1 MKWRCGGNGSM
12 DVNHRISGKNLA
24 QDILTGMGDGAIMAK
39 YGLSPK
45 GIERLFKKLLKSKLI
60 TPAELYT
67 MSSLYKIKIDTL
79 KNRRHPRADLAVRI
93 PIYDISS
100 SSVGLLRDV
109 SETGLRVAGITA
121 EPGNVKT
128 FQIPVDMYIEADPLL
143 VIAQCKW
150 AMIKGNNRKYFVAG
164 FELQDVSDHDAGI
177 LRDFIE
183 FLLFSKSGE
192 WQTLD

>member
-1 MKWRCGGNGSM
+1 M
-12 DVNHRISGKNLA
+12 DINHRISGKALA
-24 QDILTGMGDGAIMAK
+24 QDIRTGMGDGGIMAK
-39 YGLSPK
+39 YGLSP
-45 GIERLFKKLLKSKLI
+45 GGLERVFKKLLKSGLI
-60 TPAELYT
+60 APAELYAV
-67 MSSLYKIKIDTL
+67 SSLYKIKIDTL
-79 KNRRHPRADLAVRI
+79 KHRRHPRADLSVRI

-109 SETGLRVAGITA
+109 SETGLRVAGVSA

-143 VIAQCKW
+143 VIAECKW

-164 FELQDVSDHDAGI
+164 FELQDVSDHDANI
-177 LRDFIE
+177 LKGFIE

-192 WQTLD
+192 WQALE

>member
-1 MKWRCGGNGSM
+1 M
-12 DVNHRISGKNLA
+12 DVNHRISGKTLA
-24 QDILTGMGDGAIMAK
+24 QDIRTGMGDGAIMDK
-39 YGLSPK
+39 YGLSPRD
-45 GIERLFKKLLKSKLI
+45 IERLFKKLLKSKLI

-67 MSSLYKIKIDTL
+67 VSSLYKIKIDTL
-79 KNRRHPRADLAVRI
+79 KNRRCPRADLSVRI

-109 SETGLRVAGITA
+109 SETGLRVAGIA
-121 EPGNVKT
+121 VEPGSVKT

-150 AMIKGNNRKYFVAG
+150 AQIKGNNRKYFVAG

-177 LRDFIE
+177 LRAFIE

-192 WQTLD
+192 WQALE